1 MRIISMVKMCERSKN
16 ANAVYLVYGSYKGG
30 KYKAMDINEG
40 IQVNNLIY
48 ATMFYPETL
57 DKLKVELEKIEKD
70 NPEWTF
76 EVRKNG

>member
-1 MRIISMVKMCERSKN
+1 MVKLCKRSKD

-30 KYKAMDINEG
+30 RFKAMDLNAG
-40 IQVNNLIY
+40 VQVGNLIY
-48 ATMFYPETL
+48 ATMFYPESL

-70 NPEWTF
+70 NPDWKF